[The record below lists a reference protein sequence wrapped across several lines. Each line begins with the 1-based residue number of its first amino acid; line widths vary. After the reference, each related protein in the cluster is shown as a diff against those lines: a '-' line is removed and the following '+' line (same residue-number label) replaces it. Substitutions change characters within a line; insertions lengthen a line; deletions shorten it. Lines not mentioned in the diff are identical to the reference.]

1 VKIAELSSEILRME
15 EENILLKKELEI
27 LENSIR
33 NSEVDNVPNETQFN
47 ENLVFL
53 LGDEI

>member
-1 VKIAELSSEILRME
+1 MKIAELSSEILRME